1 MSPHSAST
9 RSAPHAWSYGEIAA
23 TLASASADEVVVEV
37 GTSGSTGTPKVARLT
52 AGALIASATAT
63 LDVLGGR
70 GRWLLATPTT
80 HIAGIQVLVRSVLA
94 GTQPVTIEGRF
105 TVGSFAAAAA
115 QLGHERRYTALVPT
129 QVRRLLERPEG
140 RSALAS
146 LDAVLVGG
154 AAVPATLRA
163 EAEGAG
169 ARLVATYGMS
179 ETAGG
184 CVYDGRPLPV
194 TRMRVADPDAQGV
207 GVIELSGA
215 TLALGY
221 ADRPAQSATAFR
233 TEPDGSRW
241 FRTDDL
247 GSIDDGVLTVLG
259 RRDDVVNTGGLK
271 VAPAV
276 VEEAVSTAY
285 PQLVDRC
292 VVVGLPDPLWGEAVT
307 LVVAGVPAPSLD
319 DVRTRLRPLL
329 PATAL
334 PTRVEAVDRIP
345 RLGPGKPDRRSVRA
359 LVSRPRVSRPRA
371 E

>member
-1 MSPHSAST
+1 MSPHTTSA
-9 RSAPHAWSYGEIAA
+9 RPAPHAWTYDEVAA
-23 TLASASADEVVVEV
+23 ALASSSADEVVVEV
-37 GTSGSTGTPKVARLT
+37 GTSGSTGSPKVARLT
-52 AGALIASATAT
+52 AGALLASARAT
-63 LDVLGGR
+63 LEVLGGP
-70 GRWLLATPTT
+70 GQWLLATPTT

-94 GTQPVTIEGRF
+94 GIPPAVVGGRF
-105 TVGSFAAAAA
+105 SVESFVVAATR
-115 QLGHERRYTALVPT
+115 LDHERRYTALVPT
-129 QVRRLLERPEG
+129 QVRRLLDSPEG
-140 RSALAS
+140 RTALGG

-154 AAVPATLRA
+154 AAVPAALRA
-163 EAEGAG
+163 QAQVAG
-169 ARLVATYGMS
+169 VHLVATYGMS

-194 TRMRVADPDAQGV
+194 TRMRIVGPDSHGV
-207 GVIELSGA
+207 GVIELAGA

-247 GSIDDGVLTVLG
+247 GRIDEGVLTVLG

-276 VEEAVSTAY
+276 VEEAVATAY
-285 PQLVDRC
+285 PQLADRC
-292 VVVGLPDPLWGEAVT
+292 VVVGLPDAVWGEAVT
-307 LVVAGVPAPSLD
+307 LVVAGSPAPPLEE
-319 DVRTRLRPLL
+319 VRDRLRALL

-334 PTRVEAVDRIP
+334 PTRVETVPRIP

-359 LVSRPRVSRPRA
+359 LVPGPR
-371 E
+371 EW